1 MKGCASSRILL
12 PCVCPY
18 YTGRRTNMQYH
29 LDTIPVWEAMEKNT
43 ACPLCALYRRV
54 EDMEIERSLG
64 GPASWSRTRAS
75 ASMSGA
81 SAPTTT
87 SGSVAMQNRLGH
99 ALLAD
104 SHTKELLKKL
114 EALQKRAGETKRG
127 LFGGRDAVRGAGKG
141 TGGAEPL
148 LCHLRR
154 TYATTWSAISIPSC
168 TCGKPTR
175 AFAKN
180 GRLHGASASR
190 MPRTCSPGRRS
201 TSAPQ
206 AVRSSRKAFCRL

>member
-1 MKGCASSRILL
+1 
-12 PCVCPY
+12 
-18 YTGRRTNMQYH
+18 MQYH

-104 SHTKELLKKL
+104 SHTKELLKS
-114 EALQKRAGETKRG
+114 
-127 LFGGRDAVRGAGKG
+127 
-141 TGGAEPL
+141 
-148 LCHLRR
+148 
-154 TYATTWSAISIPSC
+154 WSA
-168 TCGKPTR
+168 
-175 AFAKN
+175 AKARRRN
-180 GRLHGASASR
+180 KARPFRRQGRGERSWQR
-190 MPRTCSPGRRS
+190 NWRR
-201 TSAPQ
+201 
-206 AVRSSRKAFCRL
+206 